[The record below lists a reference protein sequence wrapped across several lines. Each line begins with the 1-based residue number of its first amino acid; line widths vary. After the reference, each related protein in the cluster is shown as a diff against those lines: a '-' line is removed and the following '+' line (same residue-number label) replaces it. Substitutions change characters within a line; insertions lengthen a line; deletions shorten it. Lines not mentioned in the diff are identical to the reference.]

1 MSTSKQRRT
10 FLIFLSAVSALPLL
24 ACDRKID
31 ISARTPVWDRDTCV
45 RCKMALGDPQNSAQ
59 IIDPKTGNA
68 FMFDDLGCAIAWLNE
83 NQPAWRSEAVVYVN
97 DATDGAWL
105 KLEDAVLAMPYIT
118 PMSFGIAAF
127 SHKEKVEGDKT
138 VVTAQEAEKIVLD
151 TVRERKQKREQNQH
165 QHQQPPEH
173 QHEHERDEPHGHE
186 QNEPQQ
192 EQPQHESLQE
202 HAPQQPLR

>member
-45 RCKMALGDPQNSAQ
+45 RCKMALGDPRNSAQ

-68 FMFDDLGCAIAWLNE
+68 FMFDDLGCAIAWLDE
-83 NQPAWRSEAVVYVN
+83 NQPAWRSEAIVYVN

-127 SHKEKVEGDKT
+127 SHREKVEADKT
-138 VVTAQEAEKIVLD
+138 VVSAQEAEKIILD
-151 TVRERKQKREQNQH
+151 TVRERKQKREQSQH
-165 QHQQPPEH
+165 QHQP
-173 QHEHERDEPHGHE
+173 QHEHEHEQPREQPHEHGRDEP
-186 QNEPQQ
+186 P
-192 EQPQHESLQE
+192 QE
-202 HAPQQPLR
+202 HAPPQPLR